1 MSANCNSTTSLLS
14 TQPTNS
20 EQPHLRP
27 WRAIYFDDGE
37 VGFNWRDTNTF
48 RMGYRWRNVTP
59 SSKARVRRMM
69 AVMAKITDV
78 PMWEHVPRFMYGERV
93 LVAETPEEEATRHF
107 TLEGVVFDYNAHHR
121 GTWYEYI
128 IQHEDGRSLRQE
140 KDIVSGDWPEG
151 GDA

>member
-1 MSANCNSTTSLLS
+1 MSATHNRIPDSPIPQT
-14 TQPTNS
+14 

-69 AVMAKITDV
+69 AAMHKLDV
-78 PMWEHVPRFMYGERV
+78 PMWEHAPRFM
-93 LVAETPEEEATRHF
+93 PEEYVWTMAAPGRAPY
-107 TLEGVVFDYNAHHR
+107 VVLTGRVIDYNAFH
-121 GTWYEYI
+121 
-128 IQHEDGRSLRQE
+128 DGRIYDYGLDVGGGRIAYRNEDEVFMSESEARAA
-140 KDIVSGDWPEG
+140 EG